1 MFIRSLIKDERGSP
15 LVEEGLLIGLGI
27 VIFLT
32 ILALVTGIMNWLE
45 ELGNQLPGV
54 ICFAQ

>member
-1 MFIRSLIKDERGSP
+1 MLIRKLYKDERGSP

-45 ELGNQLPGV
+45 DLGNQLPGV
-54 ICFAQ
+54 MYSA